1 MGCNENIPG
10 EICNSFELPLHT
22 VYLGDYYIDKY
33 EVTNSNYAECVNA
46 GACNLPSNTG
56 HYSDTNYLNHPVTY
70 VTWDDAEDYCSWE
83 GKRLPTEAE
92 WEKGAKG
99 TSGTRIYPWGN
110 AEPTCSLLNMNGC
123 VRNTTVV
130 GSYPDGASL
139 PYGLTDMAGNV
150 VEWISDWYAS
160 DYYSSHPVDSW
171 PSNPTGPPEGTLKI
185 IRMGSF
191 ESGAQ
196 NNRSSLRQ
204 GTSPTTSHY
213 DRGFRCAMSQPEMDV
228 RWDNNDKSIVDGDTT
243 PTSSDGTDFGS
254 VILSEIQLSTLSE
267 FTTQVTVI

>member
-1 MGCNENIPG
+1 M
-10 EICNSFELPLHT
+10 
-22 VYLGDYYIDKY
+22 
-33 EVTNSNYAECVNA
+33 
-46 GACNLPSNTG
+46 
-56 HYSDTNYLNHPVTY
+56 
-70 VTWDDAEDYCSWE
+70 
-83 GKRLPTEAE
+83 
-92 WEKGAKG
+92 
-99 TSGTRIYPWGN
+99 
-110 AEPTCSLLNMNGC
+110 
-123 VRNTTVV
+123 
-130 GSYPDGASL
+130 
-139 PYGLTDMAGNV
+139 DMAGNV

-254 VILSEIQLSTLSE
+254 VILSEDPVIHTFRIHNTGNSDLILSGDPQVLLSGCSDFNVVSQPSSHVEPGSSKTFSIEFNPTSEGSCSSSLVIPNNDPNENPYNFTIQGTG
-267 FTTQVTVI
+267 TTSNEKYIVCFPLICK